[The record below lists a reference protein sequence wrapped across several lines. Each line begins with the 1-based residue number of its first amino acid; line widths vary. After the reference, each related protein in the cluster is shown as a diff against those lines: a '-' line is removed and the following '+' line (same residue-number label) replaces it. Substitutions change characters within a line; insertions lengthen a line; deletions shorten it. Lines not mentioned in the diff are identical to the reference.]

1 MCVVSRHVWGHSV
14 LIFFPCAVNQHKHLS
29 LEDKFAPSFA
39 KKPAIRQEED
49 GSRLMFECK
58 IKSNPKPV
66 VTWEHDGNTI
76 HAVGRLKV
84 SGVAGSL
91 VMT

>member
-1 MCVVSRHVWGHSV
+1 MTGADV
-14 LIFFPCAVNQHKHLS
+14 LTFFSCSTRDHNS
-29 LEDKFAPSFA
+29 LEDTFAPSFS

-84 SGVAGSL
+84 SDGGHSV
-91 VMT
+91 T